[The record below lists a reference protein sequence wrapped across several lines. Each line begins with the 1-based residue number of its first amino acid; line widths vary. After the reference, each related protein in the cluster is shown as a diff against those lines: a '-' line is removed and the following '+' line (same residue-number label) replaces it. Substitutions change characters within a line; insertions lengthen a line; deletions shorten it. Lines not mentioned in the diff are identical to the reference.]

1 VMESVKRKIAD
12 KVGRIFGVSIMR
24 PAVMQQ
30 TISGNLQ
37 EAVEQY
43 NLSRFLRHFDVDCVF
58 DVGAN
63 AGQYAEKLRTKC
75 DYRGPIISFEPI
87 HDLANPLR
95 QKASNQSN
103 WFIEETVLS
112 EKSGPITFNV
122 MASDQFSSIK
132 KPRDEDEQF
141 EGMAVTAAATLEATT
156 LESHFEKYQM
166 KLGFKR
172 PFLKM
177 DTQGSDLDVAR
188 GAGRRLKKFVGLQSE
203 LSFNPLYANAP
214 TAFEAITFY
223 RSQGFELTALIANNG
238 GYFPRLFE
246 MDCICYRKDALR

>member
-1 VMESVKRKIAD
+1 MASAKRKIAD

-37 EAVEQY
+37 KAVEQY
-43 NLSRFLRHFDVDCVF
+43 NLSRFLRHFEVDCVF

-63 AGQYAEKLRTKC
+63 AGQYTEMLRTKC

-87 HDLANPLR
+87 HDLANALR
-95 QKASNQSN
+95 QKASNQSD

-112 EKSGPITFNV
+112 EKSGPITFNI
-122 MASDQFSSIK
+122 MASDQLSSIK
-132 KPRDEDEQF
+132 KPQGEDEQF
-141 EGMAVTAAATLEATT
+141 EGAMAVTSAATLEATT

-188 GAGRRLKKFVGLQSE
+188 GAGSRLKKFVGLQSE

-214 TAFEAITFY
+214 TAFEAIAFY